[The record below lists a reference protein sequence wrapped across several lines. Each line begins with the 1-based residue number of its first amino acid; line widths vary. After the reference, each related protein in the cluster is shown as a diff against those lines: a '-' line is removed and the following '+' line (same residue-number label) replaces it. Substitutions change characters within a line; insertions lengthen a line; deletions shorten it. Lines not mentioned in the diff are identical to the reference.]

1 MGPFMIPDE
10 LGDFFFVYKVPLV
23 EAELKNYY

>member
-1 MGPFMIPDE
+1 MIPDE
-10 LGDFFFVYKVPLV
+10 LGDFVFFFFVYKVPLV